1 MKKLLSIAIAAAVAA
16 PMAVNADTT
25 LYGIMDFTLA
35 NTDKGG
41 VDAWDLEDGNGS
53 SRLGVKGSEDL
64 GNGLKAIFQYE
75 WSTGSD
81 ISGDAAGGTYNSG
94 TNGQNSGLSTRVAKV
109 GLSGGFGTV
118 AVGRMW
124 SPYYMSVGKLNIH
137 DMSGSGSMGSWLGG
151 GFRYSNSVKYS
162 SPNMNGFSAEAM
174 ITTGND
180 ATDADASTLVEDGV
194 DNLSL
199 GLNYNNGP
207 ISVGLG
213 YEDRTTGVATD
224 SDWLGVSGSYNFGNF
239 MVVAGYQDQS
249 NTAANTDVDAFQL
262 AGQAFF
268 GNNTLTLSYGER
280 DSEVAGADLDVW
292 ALGVRHAFSKRTRVY
307 AEYSQ
312 LDSDTAADD
321 TDKFGIGLRHDF

>member
-1 MKKLLSIAIAAAVAA
+1 MKKLLSLAIAAAVAA

-25 LYGIMDFTLA
+25 LYGIMDFTVA
-35 NTDKGG
+35 NTDVNG
-41 VDAWDLEDGNGS
+41 VDAWDVEDGNGS

-75 WSTGSD
+75 WSTGND
-81 ISGDAAGGTYNSG
+81 ISGNFGGTYNSG
-94 TNGQNSGLSTRVAKV
+94 TNGNNAGLSTRVAKV
-109 GLSGGFGTV
+109 GLSGGLGTV

-124 SPYYMSVGKLNIH
+124 SPYYMSVGKVNIH

-151 GFRYSNSVKYS
+151 GFRYGNSVKYS

-174 ITTGND
+174 MTTGND
-180 ATDADASTLVEDGV
+180 DGSTLVDDGI

-213 YEDRTTGVATD
+213 YEDRTTGVGTD
-224 SDWLGVSGSYNFGNF
+224 SDWLGLSGSYNFGNF
-239 MVVAGYQDQS
+239 MVVAAYQDQS

-268 GNNTLTLSYGER
+268 GNNTVTLSYGER

-292 ALGVRHAFSKRTRVY
+292 ALGIRHAFSKRTRVY

-312 LDSDTAADD
+312 LDSDTAASD